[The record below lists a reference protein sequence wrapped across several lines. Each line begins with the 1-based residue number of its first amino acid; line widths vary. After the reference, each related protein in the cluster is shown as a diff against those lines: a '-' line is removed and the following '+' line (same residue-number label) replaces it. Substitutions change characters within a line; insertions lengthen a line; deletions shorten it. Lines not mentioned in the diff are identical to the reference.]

1 MEEIDLKQLL
11 KMFWNK
17 KGVIILI
24 TIICMLAGFIAKIYF
39 VKPEYTAST
48 TLILFVANNGSNNTD
63 TAITT
68 DITLNSKLAPTYGE
82 LIKSKNFIRTVI
94 ANLSININ
102 EEELIRN
109 IDVSAVKETELIK
122 ITVTN
127 RDPILASEIANEIA
141 NVFMDKIKDFYKI
154 ENVQVV
160 DKAELES
167 EPEPSNINYKKD
179 LEIFAGMGLII
190 AIGYV
195 FVKCMFDTT
204 IKSIEDVETV
214 TKLPILSAIPICFE
228 EDETRNGKGGKRK

>member
-1 MEEIDLKQLL
+1 MEEIDLKQLF
-11 KMFWNK
+11 KMFWSK
-17 KGVIILI
+17 KGIIILI

-48 TLILFVANNGSNNTD
+48 TLILFVASNGSNNTD
-63 TAITT
+63 NAIAT

-141 NVFMDKIKDFYKI
+141 NVFMEKIKDFYKI

-167 EPEPSNINYKKD
+167 EPSNINYKKD
-179 LEIFAGMGLII
+179 LEIFAGIGLII

-195 FVKCMFDTT
+195 FVKYMFDTT

-228 EDETRNGKGGKRK
+228 EDETKKGKGGKRK